1 MLAVA
6 VVVAAMVAMALVVT
20 GVVCLQGGVAQALGG
35 VHLAATS
42 PRRGERGTGREG
54 GKVATLTHAA

>member
-1 MLAVA
+1 M
-6 VVVAAMVAMALVVT
+6 VAAMVAMALVVT